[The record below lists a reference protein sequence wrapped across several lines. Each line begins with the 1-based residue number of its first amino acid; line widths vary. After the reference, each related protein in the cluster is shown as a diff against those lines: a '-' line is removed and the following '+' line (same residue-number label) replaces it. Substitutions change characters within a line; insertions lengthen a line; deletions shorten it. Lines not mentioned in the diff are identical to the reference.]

1 MDNFLIED
9 DDDIKIKKFEKND
22 LKNFKNFSPY
32 DDILLTDY
40 NLCFLKESEIK
51 KWEKKIKSKKNN
63 YFVIFLNEIMIGY
76 IGISRISFLNSN
88 YELSLSLDEKYCS
101 KGYGFKSLRL
111 FLEYYFENFDKY
123 SIWLNVNAFNQ
134 RAIKLYEKIGFEKI
148 SEFLGDFEVQK
159 MQKLKRY
166 EETKEYFEEKN
177 NIIYSKIFTMKLD
190 RLRFLERWDR
200 SGNKF

>member
-1 MDNFLIED
+1 MDNFLIE

-63 YFVIFLNEIMIGY
+63 YFAIFLNEIMIGY

>member
-1 MDNFLIED
+1 MDNFLIE

-22 LKNFKNFSPY
+22 LKNFKNFSAY

-51 KWEKKIKSKKNN
+51 KWEKKIKSKKNY
-63 YFVIFLNEIMIGY
+63 YFAVFLNEIMIGY

-134 RAIKLYEKIGFEKI
+134 RAMKLYEKIGFEKI
-148 SEFLGDFEVQK
+148 SEFLGDFEVQR

>member
-1 MDNFLIED
+1 MDNFLMED
-9 DDDIKIKKFEKND
+9 DEIKIKKFEKNH
-22 LKNFKNFSPY
+22 LKSFKNFSPY

-40 NLCFLKESEIK
+40 NLCFLNETDLKN
-51 KWEKKIKSKKNN
+51 WEKKIKSKKNN
-63 YFVIFLNEIMIGY
+63 YFAIFLKDIMIGY
-76 IGISRISFLNSN
+76 ISISRISFLDSN
-88 YELSLSLDEKYCS
+88 FELSLCLDEKFCS

-134 RAIKLYEKIGFEKI
+134 RAIRLYEKIGFEKI

-166 EETKEYFEEKN
+166 KETNEYFEEKN
-177 NIIYSKIFTMKLD
+177 GIIYSKIFTMKLD
-190 RLRFLERWDR
+190 RLKFLERWDR

>member
-1 MDNFLIED
+1 MDNFLIE

-22 LKNFKNFSPY
+22 LNNFKNFSPY

-166 EETKEYFEEKN
+166 EETKEYFEEKSG
-177 NIIYSKIFTMKLD
+177 IIYSKIFTMKLD

>member
-1 MDNFLIED
+1 MDNFLIE

-22 LKNFKNFSPY
+22 LKNFKNFSAY

-63 YFVIFLNEIMIGY
+63 YFAIFLNDIMIGY

>member
-1 MDNFLIED
+1 MDNFLIE

-22 LKNFKNFSPY
+22 LKNFKNFSAY

-148 SEFLGDFEVQK
+148 SEFLGDFEVQR

>member
-1 MDNFLIED
+1 M
-9 DDDIKIKKFEKND
+9 
-22 LKNFKNFSPY
+22 
-32 DDILLTDY
+32 T
-40 NLCFLKESEIK
+40 ESEIK
-51 KWEKKIKSKKNN
+51 NWEKKVKSKRNN
-63 YFVIFLNEIMIGY
+63 YFAIFLKEVLIGY
-76 IGISRISFLNSN
+76 ISISRISFLNSN
-88 YELSLSLDEKYCS
+88 FELSLCLDEKFCS

-134 RAIKLYEKIGFEKI
+134 RAIHLYEKIGFEKI

-177 NIIYSKIFTMKLD
+177 GVIYSKIFTMKLD
-190 RLRFLERWDR
+190 RLKFLERWDR

>member
-1 MDNFLIED
+1 MDNFLIE

-111 FLEYYFENFDKY
+111 FLEYYFENFDKC

-190 RLRFLERWDR
+190 RLRLLERWYR

>member
-1 MDNFLIED
+1 MDNFLIE

-148 SEFLGDFEVQK
+148 SEFLGAFEVQK

>member
-9 DDDIKIKKFEKND
+9 DNIKIKKFEKND
-22 LKNFKNFSPY
+22 LNNFKNFSPY

>member
-1 MDNFLIED
+1 MDNFLIE

-190 RLRFLERWDR
+190 RLKFLERWDR

>member
-1 MDNFLIED
+1 MDNFLIE

-22 LKNFKNFSPY
+22 LKNFKNFSAY

>member
-1 MDNFLIED
+1 MDNFLIE

-134 RAIKLYEKIGFEKI
+134 RAIHLYEKIGFEKI

>member
-1 MDNFLIED
+1 MDNFLIE

-200 SGNKF
+200 SGDKF

>member
-1 MDNFLIED
+1 MDNFLIE

-22 LKNFKNFSPY
+22 LKNFKNFSAY

-40 NLCFLKESEIK
+40 NLCFLKDSEIK
-51 KWEKKIKSKKNN
+51 KWEKKIKSKKNY
-63 YFVIFLNEIMIGY
+63 YFAVFLNEIMIGY

-148 SEFLGDFEVQK
+148 SEFLGDFEVQR

-166 EETKEYFEEKN
+166 KETKEYFEEKN

>member
-1 MDNFLIED
+1 MDNFLIE

-148 SEFLGDFEVQK
+148 SEFLGDFEVQR

>member
-1 MDNFLIED
+1 MDNFLIE

-134 RAIKLYEKIGFEKI
+134 RAIKLYEKIGFERI

>member
-1 MDNFLIED
+1 MDNFLIE

-22 LKNFKNFSPY
+22 LKNFKNFSAY

-51 KWEKKIKSKKNN
+51 KWEKKIKSKKNH
-63 YFVIFLNEIMIGY
+63 YFAVFLNEIMIGY

>member
-1 MDNFLIED
+1 MDNFLIE

-40 NLCFLKESEIK
+40 NLCFLKEYEIK

-111 FLEYYFENFDKY
+111 FLEYYFKNFDKY

>member
-1 MDNFLIED
+1 MDNFLIE

-22 LKNFKNFSPY
+22 LKNFKNFSAY

-51 KWEKKIKSKKNN
+51 KWEKKIKSKKNH
-63 YFVIFLNEIMIGY
+63 YFAVFLNEIMIGY

-148 SEFLGDFEVQK
+148 SEFLGDFEVQR

>member
-1 MDNFLIED
+1 MDNFLIE

-22 LKNFKNFSPY
+22 LNNFKNFSPY

-51 KWEKKIKSKKNN
+51 KWEKKIKSKKNY
-63 YFVIFLNEIMIGY
+63 YFAVFLNEIMIGY

-111 FLEYYFENFDKY
+111 FLEYYFKNFDKY

-148 SEFLGDFEVQK
+148 SEFLGDFEVQR

-166 EETKEYFEEKN
+166 KETKEYFEEKN

>member
-1 MDNFLIED
+1 MDNFLIE

-22 LKNFKNFSPY
+22 LKNFKNFSAY

-63 YFVIFLNEIMIGY
+63 YFAIFLNEIMIGY

-111 FLEYYFENFDKY
+111 FLEYYFENFDKN

-148 SEFLGDFEVQK
+148 SEFLGDFEVQR

>member
-1 MDNFLIED
+1 MDNFLIE

-22 LKNFKNFSPY
+22 LKNFKNFSAY

-51 KWEKKIKSKKNN
+51 KWEKKIKSKKNY
-63 YFVIFLNEIMIGY
+63 YFAVFLNEIMIGY
-76 IGISRISFLNSN
+76 IGIGRISFLNSN

-148 SEFLGDFEVQK
+148 SEFLGDFEVQR

-166 EETKEYFEEKN
+166 KETKEYFEEKN

>member
-1 MDNFLIED
+1 MDNFLIE

-123 SIWLNVNAFNQ
+123 SFWLNVNAFNQ
-134 RAIKLYEKIGFEKI
+134 RAIHLYEKIGFEKI

>member
-9 DDDIKIKKFEKND
+9 EDIKIKKFEKSD
-22 LKNFKNFSPY
+22 LKSFKNFSPY
-32 DDILLTDY
+32 EDILLTDY
-40 NLCFLKESEIK
+40 NLCFLTDSEIK
-51 KWEKKIKSKKNN
+51 NWEKRIKSKKNN
-63 YFVIFLNEIMIGY
+63 YFACFLKDILIGY
-76 IGISRISFLNSN
+76 VSISRVSFFNSN
-88 YELSLSLDEKYCS
+88 FELSLSLDAKYSS
-101 KGYGFKSLRL
+101 KGYGFKVLRL

-166 EETKEYFEEKN
+166 EESKEYFEEKN
-177 NIIYSKIFTMKLD
+177 GIIYSKIFTMKLD
-190 RLRFLERWDR
+190 RLKFLEKV
-200 SGNKF
+200 G

>member
-1 MDNFLIED
+1 MDNFLIE

-22 LKNFKNFSPY
+22 LKNFKNFSAY

-51 KWEKKIKSKKNN
+51 KWEKKIKSKKNY
-63 YFVIFLNEIMIGY
+63 YFAIFLNEIMIGY
-76 IGISRISFLNSN
+76 IGVSRISFLNSN

-148 SEFLGDFEVQK
+148 SEFLGDFEVQR

-166 EETKEYFEEKN
+166 KETKEYFEEKN